1 MPSHRSSTTRI
12 AYAATGWWVA
22 FAALSFYWAAGGT
35 IGVSTL
41 GEGIGSLAA
50 EREPWFVAAVA
61 ATGVLKLVPALLA
74 LSLVRPWGDRIP
86 RRLRVG
92 AVGGLGALSAL
103 YGAVGIATKL
113 LVLVGVVTPE
123 GIDARGFWG
132 HLLVWDPVWVLGG
145 ALLCAAAVRSRREP
159 SDEAH

>member
-1 MPSHRSSTTRI
+1 MASHRSSTVRI

-41 GEGIGSLAA
+41 GAGIGALAA
-50 EREPWFVAAVA
+50 EREPWFVATVA
-61 ATGVLKLVPALLA
+61 ATGVLKLVPAVLA
-74 LSLVRPWGDRIP
+74 LSLVRPWGDRLP
-86 RRLRVG
+86 SRFRAV
-92 AVGGLGALSAL
+92 AVGGLGVLSVL
-103 YGAVGIATKL
+103 YGAVGIAAKL
-113 LVLVGVVTPE
+113 LVLVGVVTPG

-159 SDEAH
+159 SEASH